1 MLRRW
6 PYTFAVCLSLAVGV
20 AAIVMS
26 VTQDVP
32 LRDPEGFLGPA
43 YVRLP
48 LIGLLFFLA
57 GILPPTLRRAGV
69 WPLSNLRN
77 VPGVF
82 RQILRDEW
90 TWGRVGNIAAGLISF
105 YICYVSYRN
114 LKSALPQVRTHL
126 YDKQLLDLDYFLLF
140 GHNPAPLLHDL
151 LGTGVV
157 AQVLAT
163 AYVSY
168 LPLIPLTLGALLVW
182 NKDVSLGA
190 WYATALSLNWVL
202 GTISYYVLPTLG
214 PAFSQPSM
222 FADLPTTAASD
233 LQNSLFRAAARFY
246 DDPAGSS
253 IYGIAGFASLHV
265 SVVVTACL
273 FFQRTGQKAVVRYAG
288 WAFLVMTV
296 LATIY
301 FGWHYLADDVAGA
314 VIGWASVS
322 IGAWAT
328 GNRGR
333 RRRRNVRPVE
343 EQDESTP
350 RPGLNDR
357 TLSRRP

>member
-6 PYTFAVCLSLAVGV
+6 PYTFAVCLSLAIGV
-20 AAIVMS
+20 TAIVAS
-26 VTQDVP
+26 LHFNVP

-48 LIGLLFFLA
+48 LIGLLFFLS
-57 GILPPTLRRAGV
+57 GVLPLAIRRAGV
-69 WPLSNLRN
+69 WPLTRLRH
-77 VPGVF
+77 VPEKF
-82 RQILRDEW
+82 IEIIRTEW

-114 LKSALPQVRTHL
+114 LKSALPLVRDRL
-126 YDKQLLDLDYFLLF
+126 YDKELLDLDYFLLF

-151 LGTGVV
+151 LGTDVV
-157 AQVLAT
+157 AQILAT

-202 GTISYYVLPTLG
+202 GTMSYYALPTLG
-214 PAFSQPSM
+214 PGFAQPSM
-222 FADLPTTAASD
+222 FTELAPSAAST
-233 LQNSLFRAAARFY
+233 LQHSLFTNGAQFKE
-246 DDPAGSS
+246 DPTGSH

-273 FFQRTGQKAVVRYAG
+273 FFERTGQKAPVRWAG
-288 WAFLVMTV
+288 WGFLCLTV

-301 FGWHYLADDVAGA
+301 FGWHYIADDVAGA
-314 VIGWASVS
+314 AIGWASVS

-333 RRRRNVRPVE
+333 RRRRRLDRPRDDDAAGADTVAV
-343 EQDESTP
+343 
-350 RPGLNDR
+350 
-357 TLSRRP
+357 